1 MAKVALSKNKG
12 VFFFTGK
19 LDIKKKEIKDV
30 LHMEHSV
37 GCC

>member
-1 MAKVALSKNKG
+1 MSKLALGKNKG
-12 VFFFTGK
+12 FLFTGK
-19 LDIKKKEIKDV
+19 LDIKKKETKEM